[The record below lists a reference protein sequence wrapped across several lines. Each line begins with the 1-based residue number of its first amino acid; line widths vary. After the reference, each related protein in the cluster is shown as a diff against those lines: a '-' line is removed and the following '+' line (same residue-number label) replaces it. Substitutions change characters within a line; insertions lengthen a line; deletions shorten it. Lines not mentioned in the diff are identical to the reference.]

1 MSEGDFQ
8 GVIKK
13 NKKAAVLESMR
24 TFKIILNGKSTKFQ
38 SD

>member
-13 NKKAAVLESMR
+13 KKAAVLESMQ